1 MKKEFLFLFL
11 LFIYSCSSD
20 IHVEKNLNYIKNS
33 KDERQ
38 KLDIYYKQGLK
49 KAPVLIF
56 AHGGA
61 WRSGSKDN
69 FNEFAMSFAKEGI
82 IVVVPNYRLSPLH
95 KHPSQVSDLAN
106 SFKWVRD
113 NIASYGGNPNRIFL
127 SGHSSGGHLVSL
139 LALDRSYLGE
149 RKNDPAAIA
158 GVIAIS
164 SPLEIS
170 FSRSSIALDW
180 YKENFG
186 EDTSC
191 WKNASPYHYINR
203 NSPKFLLIYG
213 GKDYEVLNLI
223 YNDFKRRLDSLN
235 IENSL
240 YIAEKYD
247 HVGTILY
254 ANKGTIRKQILS
266 FILKD

>member
-1 MKKEFLFLFL
+1 MKKECLFVFL
-11 LFIYSCSSD
+11 LLLFSCSSD
-20 IHVEKNLNYIKNS
+20 IHIEKNVSYVKDSN
-33 KDERQ
+33 DERQ
-38 KLDIYYKQGLK
+38 KLDVYYKKGLK

-61 WRSGSKDN
+61 WKSGSKDN
-69 FNEFAMSFAKEGI
+69 FKEFAMSFAKEGI
-82 IVVVPNYRLSPLH
+82 IVVVSNYRLSPQH
-95 KHPSQVSDLAN
+95 KHPSQVKDLAD

-113 NIASYGGNPNRIFL
+113 NIATYGGNPERIFL

-139 LALDRSYLGE
+139 LALNRIYLE
-149 RKNDPAAIA
+149 EKNLKSGDIA

-170 FSRSSIALDW
+170 YDRSSIALDW

-186 EDTSC
+186 EDTTK
-191 WKNASPYHYINR
+191 WKNASPHYYISR

-213 GKDYEVLNLI
+213 GRDYQVLNLI
-223 YNDFKRRLDSLN
+223 YNDFKRKLDSLN

-240 YIAEKYD
+240 FVAEKYD

-254 ANKGTIRKQILS
+254 ANKGMIRKKIID
-266 FILKD
+266 FTFK